1 MLSAAPSLT
10 GGQEA
15 SGDANTLLFTQVL
28 RQERLM
34 ETQHSQHVSD
44 TSAVE
49 ADELFTSLGWSD
61 WF

>member
-1 MLSAAPSLT
+1 MRRRCVISRSVSDRRT
-10 GGQEA
+10 G
-15 SGDANTLLFTQVL
+15 SIRRRQVL